1 MEEELVRLELVRLV
15 SEYQV
20 TSAACPSQIE
30 GNLSTGE
37 VFYIRYRNCSYYA
50 EVNGYE
56 LVRLRMVIR
65 DYEDEDYMSVSKM
78 LNLFYLAYSNR
89 GEEE

>member
-1 MEEELVRLELVRLV
+1 MEKELVNLELVKLIDDY
-15 SEYQV
+15 EV
-20 TSAACPSQIE
+20 TSHGSPSQIE
-30 GNLSTGE
+30 GNLSAGG
-37 VFYIRYRNCSYYA
+37 VFYIRYRSCNYYA